1 MNPILFK
8 LLMTLV
14 IEGAKYLRDHYDSL
28 SPEQREAL
36 EKATKENFDHAGS
49 MGPDVNE

>member
-1 MNPILFK
+1 MNPLLFK

-14 IEGAKYLRDHYDSL
+14 IEGAKYLRKHYDSL

-36 EKATKENFDHAGS
+36 KATEVFEHDKRLEELAG
-49 MGPDVNE
+49 D

>member
-14 IEGAKYLRDHYDSL
+14 IEGAKYLRNNYDSL
-28 SPEQREAL
+28 SPGQKEEL
-36 EKATKENFDHAGS
+36 EKATKEAFDTAGD
-49 MGPDVNE
+49 MGTGVNE